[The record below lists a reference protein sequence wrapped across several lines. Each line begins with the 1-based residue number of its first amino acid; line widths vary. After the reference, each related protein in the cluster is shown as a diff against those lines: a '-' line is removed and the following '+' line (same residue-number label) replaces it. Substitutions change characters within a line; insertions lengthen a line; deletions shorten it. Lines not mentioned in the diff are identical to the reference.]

1 MTSGSIG
8 LYLDHIIDRDDIG
21 NILNEIKICKDM
33 THGKF
38 MLILFNQNLSENK
51 LKSFTKKHSDILFE
65 IHTKFTQKKT
75 FRVGFFID
83 IFDCGIENYR
93 YRYEGDI
100 YKGIRAYKRLLTHI
114 NKRKSIGNEY
124 RDSRFKKMGR

>member
-1 MTSGSIG
+1 MRSRSIG
-8 LYLDHIIDRDDIG
+8 LFLDHIIDRDDMD
-21 NILNEIKICKDM
+21 NILNEIKICRNM

-51 LKSFTKKHSDILFE
+51 LKSFTKKYSDILFDV
-65 IHTKFTQKKT
+65 HTKFTKKKT

-83 IFDCGIENYR
+83 IFDCGIENYG

-100 YKGIRAYKRLLTHI
+100 FKGLDSYKFLLKHV
-114 NKRKSIGNEY
+114 KQREKGEY
-124 RDSRFKKMGR
+124 RNSRFKKMGR